1 MTARPDDDDAN
12 DNFLV
17 SLTAESPT
25 TTTTTTTR
33 TAPHRVGGKAASL
46 AKLFAIEGL
55 TAGATKPGRSVVP
68 QAYALTVDFFQ
79 AWIAQIQHTPD
90 FQALVAVMAT
100 TTTTTDGRPATAAA
114 AAGIRQEATQLCTSL
129 QQRSRT
135 LDLAPAQRRVIQELV
150 QAMAAS
156 TWSPP
161 KLAAVRSRYVCVCL
175 SGVVVFPVR
184 STVRIITRCTIK
196 LCAGIVY
203 QYIHSLFNFV
213 FSTFFIFQ
221 VHRKKM
227 VPVPVL
233 PVPLRP
239 N

>member
-1 MTARPDDDDAN
+1 MTARPNDDDAN

-17 SLTAESPT
+17 SLTAGSP

-55 TAGATKPGRSVVP
+55 AAVATKPGRSVVP

-79 AWIAQIQHTPD
+79 AWIAQIQHTSD

-100 TTTTTDGRPATAAA
+100 TTEKGRPAPAPAAA
-114 AAGIRQEATQLCTSL
+114 TAGSRQEATQLCTQL

-161 KLAAVRSRYVCVCL
+161 KLAAVRSRYVCL
-175 SGVVVFPVR
+175 SVRYRGV
-184 STVRIITRCTIK
+184 S
-196 LCAGIVY
+196 LCA
-203 QYIHSLFNFV
+203 
-213 FSTFFIFQ
+213 
-221 VHRKKM
+221 
-227 VPVPVL
+227 VPFE
-233 PVPLRP
+233 
-239 N
+239 

>member
-25 TTTTTTTR
+25 TTTTTTR

-55 TAGATKPGRSVVP
+55 AATATTTPGRSVVP

-100 TTTTTDGRPATAAA
+100 TTTEQGRPAATA

-175 SGVVVFPVR
+175 SVRGRGVSCAQCR
-184 STVRIITRCTIK
+184 SSSYS
-196 LCAGIVY
+196 VY
-203 QYIHSLFNFV
+203 QLAYTLYFIHSLTL
-213 FSTFFIFQ
+213 FS
-221 VHRKKM
+221 
-227 VPVPVL
+227 
-233 PVPLRP
+233 LRF
-239 N
+239 

>member
-17 SLTAESPT
+17 SLTAGSP
-25 TTTTTTTR
+25 TTTTTTR

-114 AAGIRQEATQLCTSL
+114 AAGIRQEATQLCTQL

-135 LDLAPAQRRVIQELV
+135 LDLAPAQHRVIQELV

-175 SGVVVFPVR
+175 SVRGRGVSCAQCR
-184 STVRIITRCTIK
+184 SSSYS
-196 LCAGIVY
+196 VY
-203 QYIHSLFNFV
+203 QLAYTLYFIHSLTL
-213 FSTFFIFQ
+213 FS
-221 VHRKKM
+221 
-227 VPVPVL
+227 
-233 PVPLRP
+233 LRF
-239 N
+239 